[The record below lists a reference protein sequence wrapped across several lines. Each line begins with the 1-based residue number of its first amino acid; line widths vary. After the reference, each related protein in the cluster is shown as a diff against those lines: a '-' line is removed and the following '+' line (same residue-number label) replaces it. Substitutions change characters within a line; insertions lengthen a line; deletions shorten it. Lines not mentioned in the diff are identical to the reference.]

1 MNKATVAQ
9 CTGQCG
15 RVGRR
20 MSSDE
25 SPGHLE
31 TDAGNNNEEKSEP
44 VSSLMSEGVDKNKSR
59 PKADA
64 AGSDDADQAEEDN
77 ATSPDSY
84 DDGEESYWTDDGVDY
99 GDDDDASYDPRVLPE
114 MPLLKYGRIVGSLP
128 RLGRSDGRQ
137 DGADAGA
144 GPGTGSGIAGD
155 GPPTNPAPTAAADA
169 ATSTSIPAPAP
180 APLAVP
186 VTCQCMGR
194 VVLGPG
200 ARVYSSDAAP
210 AVAASQP
217 QATTSTSTSR
227 SASGDKS
234 SSSSG
239 PARDD
244 VTAKTRHV
252 LALGFADGTVR
263 VVDPISGVDV
273 VPLGKLLVP
282 AAGIGDILLHRGGG
296 GGSGVDTTKRIVAVS
311 FDASGTFLAAINANG
326 DAAVFELRYV
336 AGDAKAAAAAVRAG
350 GEGATTDKDDHI
362 AALLSAWKQQQQQYQ
377 QQAAQQPPPAAPDN
391 GIRMN
396 PSVNKAESS
405 LLGNLTVTLPI
416 PTARFAYP
424 RSTHSVPTCLVID
437 PAYRRRREKSV
448 LVGFADGRLILT
460 KRGMLFSRR
469 SDSVIYQGVGGPSQG
484 GTQGGIEAVTWR
496 GCLVAWADTSGIKL
510 FDIDEMIRIAHIDRP
525 SGARASLYPTISSL
539 RPTLLF
545 ERPQSLMVAWGDCIL
560 NMLVKERAGKSAG
573 TTSGSGSTAAPGSP
587 TASRRRVVECSVA
600 WELDCVACGAVPLD
614 GKHWAVLGLV
624 PKPPGDQDQNDEKG
638 SPHGSLPTSSAG
650 NLVELQI
657 ISRTAGTVVA
667 ADALPLVK
675 MPAGS
680 TAESGASIADA
691 GIDFSLISSYC
702 TARMDEALE
711 VEEEE
716 LNVSV
721 EDHDAHVAMYEA
733 LTGESTTDSSQQ
745 KQQNKFLDPH
755 LKWSIDTI
763 RFTEDDEVFAE
774 EEKKEDTIGD
784 GEDDAGS
791 TYSNDYNFLFRP
803 VPTSRQTDATKHIPS
818 LLSVEPPTIVVASS
832 RDLVLARTRDID
844 DAIAHAC
851 TAGMPGKALQIA
863 LRDTRMVRRHN
874 LNRLI
879 DDYLCALLRLQKHSM
894 DNTDFEALS
903 GERNYLPLTVSRL
916 RLAARATPR
925 LLGGHVEMW
934 RKWIKEFSLIP
945 GGLFVLREYLPVR
958 GKLCLSESRG
968 FI

>member
-1 MNKATVAQ
+1 
-9 CTGQCG
+9 
-15 RVGRR
+15 
-20 MSSDE
+20 MSSGERPDH
-25 SPGHLE
+25 PK
-31 TDAGNNNEEKSEP
+31 TDAGNSNEEKSEP
-44 VSSLMSEGVDKNKSR
+44 VHVSSQSGLMSEGVDNKSR
-59 PKADA
+59 P
-64 AGSDDADQAEEDN
+64 EEDN

-144 GPGTGSGIAGD
+144 GPGTGSGIAG
-155 GPPTNPAPTAAADA
+155 GGSSTNSAPTAAAADA
-169 ATSTSIPAPAP
+169 AKSTSIPAPASAP

-210 AVAASQP
+210 AVAASQL

-273 VPLGKLLVP
+273 VPLGNLLVP
-282 AAGIGDILLHRGGG
+282 AAGIGDVLLHRGGG
-296 GGSGVDTTKRIVAVS
+296 GESGADTTRRIVAVS

-326 DAAVFELRYV
+326 DAAVFELRYI
-336 AGDAKAAAAAVRAG
+336 AGDVGAAVQAG
-350 GEGATTDKDDHI
+350 GEGATTNKDDHI
-362 AALLSAWKQQQQQYQ
+362 AALLSAWKQQQQQHQ
-377 QQAAQQPPPAAPDN
+377 QQTAQPPPAAAPDS
-391 GIRMN
+391 GVRTD
-396 PSVNKAESS
+396 PPVNKAESS

-469 SDSVIYQGVGGPSQG
+469 SDSVIYQGVGGPSKG

-545 ERPQSLMVAWGDCIL
+545 ERPHSLLVVWGDCIL

-573 TTSGSGSTAAPGSP
+573 TSSGSGSTAASGSP

-624 PKPPGDQDQNDEKG
+624 PKPSGDQDQNGEKG
-638 SPHGSLPTSSAG
+638 EPPHGPLPSSSAG

-691 GIDFSLISSYC
+691 AIDFSLISSYC

-716 LNVSV
+716 LNGSV
-721 EDHDAHVAMYEA
+721 EDHDAQVAMYEA
-733 LTGESTTDSSQQ
+733 LTGESTTKVSQQ

-763 RFTEDDEVFAE
+763 RFTEDDEEFAE
-774 EEKKEDTIGD
+774 EEKKEETID
-784 GEDDAGS
+784 DNAAEDDAGS
-791 TYSNDYNFLFRP
+791 TYSDDYNFLFRP
-803 VPTSRQTDATKHIPS
+803 APTSRKGNASKHIPS

-844 DAIAHAC
+844 DAIAHAR

-879 DDYLCALLRLQKHSM
+879 DDYLCALLRLREHSV

-903 GERNYLPLTVSRL
+903 GERNYPPLTVSRL

-934 RKWIKEFSLIP
+934 RKWIKEFALIP

-958 GKLCLSESRG
+958 GK
-968 FI
+968 FVPV